1 MGVHLKVGGPG
12 DSLPMEQKRS
22 EPRSR
27 PWQRALM
34 LALLLRLIY
43 SVFAAV
49 AAVTQTVNWRLV
61 QSNGL
66 TENLPPPDHSW
77 RYLLLG
83 VWNRFDTL
91 WYLHVAAHGY
101 DRPDAVVFFP
111 LYPSLIK
118 VVSLLVPPVAAALLI
133 STLAAFFLF
142 WGLQELLMGDHS
154 PGFAAQSVW
163 LCGCWPAGFVF
174 FAGYPESLL
183 GALIIWSLWMAGRD
197 RWLTAAGLG
206 LAAALSKAVGVVVVV
221 PLLMMAF
228 RTRKTRSL
236 AVALIPAGAAGFLG
250 YLHWTGHGG
259 LTTAYAQYWRTV
271 TAPPWTTLGMSLR
284 ELVRAPNAILVLNL
298 MAVILVCALAAVSRL
313 KIEYLIFSAAA
324 VIVLLCKETV
334 PPLQSMMRYQLMIFP
349 AFAGMAGLLQ
359 RRHLQARLGMVCAS
373 FLIINLGLLWLFV
386 GWSLVV

>member
-1 MGVHLKVGGPG
+1 V
-12 DSLPMEQKRS
+12 
-22 EPRSR
+22 SR
-27 PWQRALM
+27 GRDRGKRALM

-174 FAGYPESLL
+174 FAGYPESLFR
-183 GALIIWSLWMAGRD
+183 GADYL
-197 RWLTAAGLG
+197 
-206 LAAALSKAVGVVVVV
+206 VVVDGGQ
-221 PLLMMAF
+221 
-228 RTRKTRSL
+228 RSL
-236 AVALIPAGAAGFLG
+236 ANGGRIGAGRGVEQSGGSGSGGAAAHDGLPDEEDEVI
-250 YLHWTGHGG
+250 GG
-259 LTTAYAQYWRTV
+259 CVDPSRRGGVSGIFALDR
-271 TAPPWTTLGMSLR
+271 SR
-284 ELVRAPNAILVLNL
+284 RADNGVCAIL
-298 MAVILVCALAAVSRL
+298 ADRDGAAMDNAGD
-313 KIEYLIFSAAA
+313 E
-324 VIVLLCKETV
+324 
-334 PPLQSMMRYQLMIFP
+334 
-349 AFAGMAGLLQ
+349 FAG
-359 RRHLQARLGMVCAS
+359 
-373 FLIINLGLLWLFV
+373 V
-386 GWSLVV
+386 GSGT